1 MSEKAAIMLLDVSKT
16 YFLGKG
22 IEVRALRGVTLTVPK
37 GEFISIM
44 GPSGSGK
51 TTLLNIIGT
60 MDKPTSGRVVIDGVD
75 VTNMS
80 EGELAY
86 IRREKIGFVF
96 QAYNLISTLSALENV
111 VLPMLLTGRYTERE
125 ARERAME
132 LLRLVGLEERADH
145 KPKQLSGGQQQRV
158 AIARALANNPAFVL
172 MDEPTGALDTVTGS
186 KIMALCRVLN
196 EAFGQTFVVVSHSPA
211 IAKAANK
218 IYYIRDGMLFEKP
231 PREIMEFNASLTE
244 EELRRVLTA
253 QLRIL
258 MADVEA
264 LRRGYREG
272 VIPPDKYR
280 LYRDEIMRRL
290 RFLEGVLRS

>member
-1 MSEKAAIMLLDVSKT
+1 MSEEAAIKLLNVSKT
-16 YFLGKG
+16 YFLGRG

-211 IAKAANK
+211 VAKAANK